1 MMPRLLP
8 ALLAL
13 GLAVA
18 CGNEPRPAT
27 VLPDPGPVP
36 GDVSETDGCPEDP
49 ALFRERLWE
58 PVLERRCMTCHT
70 SAGLAKGT
78 RLVLVPDSEPDALAK
93 NMAVFSTLAKLDV
106 EGQPLVVLK
115 PTGAH
120 PAGHGGGHVIE
131 ADGEEARALRLL
143 VDWVRGKVPQCQAP
157 AAQACQDTPGPRL
170 LRRLTHE
177 QYQNT
182 VKDLLGLE
190 PEGLAFAADVA
201 VKGFQNDAKA
211 LAVTPL
217 LAEQYRVAA
226 ETLAQRA
233 VSTRMAQLVP
243 CFAQQSAA
251 CADTFIRAFG
261 RRAFRRPLTAPE
273 VLRYR
278 SIWRAITLESGFN
291 EGIRWTIAAFLQSP
305 HFLYRSELG
314 ARDGA
319 SGAFRLTPWEQASE
333 LSYLFWQTMPDEA
346 LMTAAENG
354 SLATPEGLRAQV
366 TRLAADPRAA
376 VATTRFFESWLQVDR
391 LTTVPRDTATYPT
404 LTPAIREAMR
414 GELARYVT
422 HLVSTGASLQQAL
435 ESRTTFLTPELAAF
449 YGLPAG
455 SAPADAQGYR
465 KVDLTGTPYNG
476 LLGLGGVLLT
486 HSLPTSSS
494 PIHRGKLVRERLL
507 CQELPPPPAN
517 LDTSPPPVDPAKST
531 RERYAAH
538 ATKQA
543 CSGCHQLVD
552 PIGFAFE
559 HFDGS
564 GRWRERDGAHAIDA
578 QGAVVQSAG
587 TDGTFTGLDGLQR
600 HLAGSAEVRRCYA
613 DMWTHWAAGVESS
626 ALSCTVRGKLSGSFA
641 LGSVWEALVG
651 ATHFQQRSG
660 GAAEGNAL
668 AAGPFE
674 EPPPIEPLPVDPSKP
689 VTLVLVEDS
698 RWGSGACFTGTVTN
712 QTAQPVT
719 WRVLATVE
727 GTISSIWNAA
737 WVAEGAQVAFTGASY
752 NATLQANA
760 STSFGFCTSF

>member
-1 MMPRLLP
+1 MMARILP
-8 ALLAL
+8 ALLVL
-13 GLAVA
+13 GLASA
-18 CGNEPRPAT
+18 CSNEPRPAV
-27 VLPDPGPVP
+27 VLPDPGP
-36 GDVSETDGCPEDP
+36 GVSESEGCPDDP

-58 PVLERRCMTCHT
+58 PVLERRCLTCHVGN
-70 SAGLAKGT
+70 GLAKNT
-78 RLVLVPDSEPDALAK
+78 RLVLLPESEPDALVK
-93 NMAVFSTLAKLDV
+93 NMAAFRNLATVDV
-106 EGQPLVVLK
+106 EGKPLVVLK

-120 PAGHGGGHVIE
+120 PEGHGGGHVIE
-131 ADGEEARALRLL
+131 ADGEEAQALRLL
-143 VDWVRGKVPQCQAP
+143 VQWVRGQVPECRAP
-157 AAQACQDTPGPRL
+157 EAQSCQDAPGPRL

-177 QYQNT
+177 QYVNT
-182 VKDLLGLE
+182 VRDLLGLE
-190 PEGLAFAADVA
+190 PEGLAFASDVA

-233 VSTRMAQLVP
+233 VATRMEQLVP
-243 CFAQQSAA
+243 CHTQQSAA
-251 CADTFIRAFG
+251 CADTFIRGFG
-261 RRAFRRPLTAPE
+261 RRAFRRPLTVAE

-278 SIWRAITLESGFN
+278 GIWRTITLESGFN

-305 HFLYRSELG
+305 HFLYRSEMG
-314 ARDGA
+314 AREG

-346 LMTAAENG
+346 LMAAAADG

-366 TRLAADPRAA
+366 QRLAADPRAA
-376 VATTRFFESWLQVDR
+376 TAMTRFFESWLQVDR
-391 LTTVPRDTATYPT
+391 LTTVPRDATTYPA

-414 GELARYVT
+414 GELTRYVT

-435 ESRTTFLTPELAAF
+435 ESKTTFLTPELAAY

-465 KVDLTGTPYNG
+465 KVDLTGTPYGG
-476 LLGLGGVLLT
+476 LLGIGGVLMT
-486 HSLPTSSS
+486 HALPTSSS

-517 LDTSPPPVDPAKST
+517 LDTSPPPVDPTKST

-543 CSGCHQLVD
+543 CSGCHQLID

-559 HFDGS
+559 HFDGA
-564 GRWRERDGAHAIDA
+564 GRWRERDGAHAVDA
-578 QGAVVQSAG
+578 KGAVVGSVA
-587 TDGTFTGLDGLQR
+587 TDGTFEGLEGLQR
-600 HLAGSAEVRRCYA
+600 HLAASAEVRQCYA
-613 DMWTHWAAGVESS
+613 DLWTRWATGVESS
-626 ALSCTVRGKLSGSFA
+626 SLSCTVRGKLSASFA
-641 LGSVWEALVG
+641 LGTMWDALVG
-651 ATHFQQRSG
+651 TTHFQQRAG

-689 VTLVLVEDS
+689 ATLVLVEKS
-698 RWGSGACFTGTVTN
+698 RWGNGACFDGTVTN

-727 GTISSIWNAA
+727 GNIGTNIWNAT
-737 WVAEGAQVAFTGASY
+737 WVAEGSQVAFTGVSW
-752 NATLQANA
+752 NATLQPHA
-760 STSFGFCTSF
+760 STTFGFCTAF